1 MLSLQLNLEL
11 RIARSVAR
19 VKTLGHKIIASLFAA
34 YGNYPSLGL
43 AHGTCRPS
51 REDATPPPSLKL
63 LGGGGVSERGGKMDL
78 QVHESGK

>member
-1 MLSLQLNLEL
+1 MYRKHMAVPSKNNGAKSPQRVGYRLNG
-11 RIARSVAR
+11 R
-19 VKTLGHKIIASLFAA
+19 GW
-34 YGNYPSLGL
+34 SLGFP
-43 AHGTCRPS
+43 HGTCRPS